1 MSAQPAA
8 LMADNTRR
16 DRASTDD
23 LAGALRAVMPELER
37 FVRFEGRDP
46 ARLRSRW
53 LAALDG
59 PLPVDGIGRDAVLG
73 ELSELIVG
81 NGLRTGHPGFTGW
94 VTTMPTDVAV
104 AADLAQTVA
113 VPQRWWATAGNFA
126 DDLAMRWLIAL
137 LGFPAS
143 HVGTFTSGGSTANL
157 IGLGAARQHA
167 GERLGLNPG
176 RDGNLGLVEP
186 RVYCSTE
193 THHVVGRALG
203 VLGLGRSS
211 LREIALDVEGTID
224 VDALQRMLDDDARAG
239 RSQVAIVACA
249 GDVNTGRIDPIDRLA
264 RIAGERGI
272 WLHVDGAYGG
282 WGMLDARVRERFGD
296 VACYDSFAIDPHK
309 WLAAP
314 VGTGAAIVRD
324 AGVLGRAFECETGA
338 YDRERHAPI
347 GTADTG
353 SPFDELGLGTPD
365 FGVDFSAPARG
376 LAVWAI
382 LREIGANGVRE
393 RIVRHNDCARR
404 VADRVRNEPM
414 LELLA
419 EPVLSICCFRVRP
432 PHWNDELRLDA
443 LNDAVLHAMR
453 ARGRSVTSSTRV
465 GGRFAIRPCFINPRS
480 TLADA
485 DALVDESLAVAA
497 DLVAGF

>member
-1 MSAQPAA
+1 LTLCKQVIHTGIGHSLSGNHRRKKSAISQCVSQRPIFYH
-8 LMADNTRR
+8 N
-16 DRASTDD
+16 
-23 LAGALRAVMPELER
+23 
-37 FVRFEGRDP
+37 
-46 ARLRSRW
+46 
-53 LAALDG
+53 G
-59 PLPVDGIGRDAVLG
+59 PLIGQYR
-73 ELSELIVG
+73 
-81 NGLRTGHPGFTGW
+81 GLPQTDRHPGSAYSLCHVHIPAG
-94 VTTMPTDVAV
+94 PR
-104 AADLAQTVA
+104 QT
-113 VPQRWWATAGNFA
+113 
-126 DDLAMRWLIAL
+126 
-137 LGFPAS
+137 
-143 HVGTFTSGGSTANL
+143 
-157 IGLGAARQHA
+157 
-167 GERLGLNPG
+167 RLVCGPG
-176 RDGNLGLVEP
+176 KK
-186 RVYCSTE
+186 
-193 THHVVGRALG
+193 
-203 VLGLGRSS
+203 GRSS
-211 LREIALDVEGTID
+211 LREIALDGEGTID
-224 VDALQRMLDDDARAG
+224 VDALQRMLDDDTRAG

-249 GDVNTGRIDPIDRLA
+249 GDVNTGRIDLIDRIA

-282 WGMLDARVRERFGD
+282 WGLLDARVRERFGD

-432 PHWNDELRLDA
+432 PHWNDESRLDA
-443 LNDAVLHAMR
+443 FNDAVLHAMR
-453 ARGRSVTSSTRV
+453 ARPQRDLVDAGRWPLLHSALFHQPAQHTGRSRYA
-465 GGRFAIRPCFINPRS
+465 GR
-480 TLADA
+480 
-485 DALVDESLAVAA
+485 
-497 DLVAGF
+497 